1 MKAIIVDDEKRAR
14 VLIRSIFEDHFSDIQ
29 IIDDCPDLPSA
40 VKSIKKYGPDLVLL
54 DIEMPGFSGLQLLDF
69 FNEDEINFSIIF
81 ITAYNEFAI
90 QAFQLSAIDYI
101 LKPINITQL
110 SEALDRFKKQR
121 LKQAQ
126 LLEVLKSNLESES
139 DRKIAI
145 PNRDSITYIN
155 AKDVLYVKAD
165 GSYSVFHT
173 KDGQKYTLSRNLK
186 FVEQMISNI
195 SFLKRCQ
202 KSYIVN
208 TNEIKA
214 DNHAQGTLLLSS
226 GIEIP
231 ATLI

>member
-29 IIDDCPDLPSA
+29 IVADCPDLPSA
-40 VKSIKKYGPDLVLL
+40 VKSIKKHSPDLVLL

-110 SEALDRFKKQR
+110 SEALDRFRKQR

-126 LLEVLKSNLESES
+126 LLEILKSNLESES

-155 AKDVLYVKAD
+155 AKDVIYVKAD

-226 GIEIP
+226 GVEIP

>member
-14 VLIRSIFEDHFSDIQ
+14 VLIRSIFEDHFSDIE
-29 IIDDCPDLPSA
+29 IVDDCPDLPSA
-40 VKSIKKYGPDLVLL
+40 VKSIKKNSPDLVLL
-54 DIEMPGFSGLQLLDF
+54 DIEMPGFSGLQLLEF

-110 SEALDRFKKQR
+110 SDALDRFKKQK
-121 LKQAQ
+121 LKQSQ
-126 LLEVLKSNLESES
+126 LLEILKSNLETQS

-155 AKDVLYVKAD
+155 ASDILYVKAD

-195 SFLKRCQ
+195 PFLKRCQ

-214 DNHAQGTLLLSS
+214 DNHAQGTLLLTS

-231 ATLI
+231 ATSI